1 MDPKHLYY
9 LAEIVRYGSLNR
21 ASERLGVVQPTLTRV
36 VKIIED
42 KAGAPVLRRGRY
54 GVTPTEVGK
63 RLANVGQ
70 AIAQQVTDADKVLEQ
85 WRAGLYEEL
94 RIGVGPMLAVT
105 IMPGFL
111 LKSLGQAW
119 PYSMQVTTATAG
131 RLVDRLNYGAL
142 DVAIAPS
149 QLRLHQEA
157 LDQEVVFEDRMAVYA
172 GLNSPLLEKRG
183 PISPAELADAPWI
196 ETGVMANIDQ
206 SSGGV
211 FESLGLTSTTSKLTF
226 TGDISMA
233 LSLLQQSDLLL
244 ALPENLA
251 AHIPTIEPRQK
262 LKVDAELPSR
272 DIAIWVTKSN
282 KDHPAVQHF
291 TKALRRHIAAL

>member
-54 GVTPTEVGK
+54 GVMPTEVGK

-111 LKSLGQAW
+111 LKSLAQPW

-149 QLRLHQEA
+149 ELQLRQEA

-172 GLNSPLLEKRG
+172 GLKSPLLEKRG
-183 PISPAELADAPWI
+183 PISLEDLAKAPWI

-206 SSGGV
+206 SSGRI
-211 FESLGLTSTTSKLTF
+211 FESLGLRSTTSKLTF

-233 LSLLQQSDLLL
+233 LSLLQQSELLL
-244 ALPENLA
+244 ALPENLT
-251 AHIPTIEPRQK
+251 AHIPTIESRQK
-262 LKVDAELPSR
+262 LKVDADLPSR

-291 TKALRRHIAAL
+291 TKALRKYFAAL